1 MKNIIWQSFHITKQ
15 QRAKLKNQKPVIIW
29 FTGLSGSGKST
40 IANALEVELFKIKK
54 HTFLL
59 DGDNIR
65 YGLNKDLGFSKEDR
79 QENIRRVAEVS
90 KLFLDAGLIVIT
102 SFISPYKK
110 DRDFARSLVQKDE
123 FIEVFIDTPLEVC
136 KKRDPKGLYKKAKEG
151 LIKEFTGISSPY
163 EKPINPEIHI
173 KTEELGIKKSAQV
186 ILDYLKNNSYI

>member
-136 KKRDPKGLYKKAKEG
+136 KKRDPKGLYKKAKEDI
-151 LIKEFTGISSPY
+151 IKEFTGISSSY
-163 EKPINPEIHI
+163 EEPINPEIHI
-173 KTEELGIKKSAQV
+173 KNDKMTLKECVEKVIK
-186 ILDYLKNNSYI
+186 YLKRYRYI